1 MNSIAKEGQSV
12 VDAANNAFWN
22 ELCGSAAART
32 LGVTGNDRVSPKK
45 YDDWYFQYYPYLEK
59 YIDFASLRDRDVLE
73 VGLGYGTVAQKVA
86 ESSARYTGFDIAKGP
101 VDGVNHRL
109 AQSGL
114 PGRAVQ
120 GSILNPPF
128 PSESFDV
135 VIAIGCYTTP
145 ATWRLPWRIQRDCCA
160 PTAAPS

>member
-12 VDAANNAFWN
+12 VDAANSAFWN
-22 ELCGSAAART
+22 ESCGSAAART
-32 LGVTGNDRVSPKK
+32 LGVTGNDRVSLKK

-101 VDGVNHRL
+101 VDGSIIVWRNPASRP
-109 AQSGL
+109 ARS
-114 PGRAVQ
+114 RAR
-120 GSILNPPF
+120 S
-128 PSESFDV
+128 
-135 VIAIGCYTTP
+135 
-145 ATWRLPWRIQRDCCA
+145 
-160 PTAAPS
+160 